1 MRLAI
6 CDRDAAFLR
15 RVERMLWQMQELST
29 ASFVFFT
36 DPDWLLQDV
45 ESHADGF
52 DILIVN
58 RSLGKRDGVELAARV
73 LRANPWCKVIF
84 LCEENRFAP
93 ELYSVAHTFALAKEQ
108 LSAYLMPAVEKAV
121 AELDA
126 EAADCLRVTSQ
137 YTRLL
142 VPVSKVIYLERI
154 ARKTNLVCVQE
165 TIECAAAPAQIL
177 GERLGRRFVQC
188 HRSFF
193 VNRMKIRGVQSDRL
207 LMSNGAEIPVGR
219 TFFAAA
225 ESAFAHTAETRT
237 AVRT

>member
-1 MRLAI
+1 M
-6 CDRDAAFLR
+6 
-15 RVERMLWQMQELST
+15 
-29 ASFVFFT
+29 
-36 DPDWLLQDV
+36 
-45 ESHADGF
+45 
-52 DILIVN
+52 
-58 RSLGKRDGVELAARV
+58 
-73 LRANPWCKVIF
+73 
-84 LCEENRFAP
+84 
-93 ELYSVAHTFALAKEQ
+93 
-108 LSAYLMPAVEKAV
+108 
-121 AELDA
+121 
-126 EAADCLRVTSQ
+126 
-137 YTRLL
+137 
-142 VPVSKVIYLERI
+142 IYLERI

-225 ESAFAHTAETRT
+225 ESAFARTAETRT

>member
-58 RSLGKRDGVELAARV
+58 RSLGERDGVELAARV

-108 LSAYLMPAVEKAV
+108 LSA
-121 AELDA
+121 
-126 EAADCLRVTSQ
+126 
-137 YTRLL
+137 
-142 VPVSKVIYLERI
+142 
-154 ARKTNLVCVQE
+154 
-165 TIECAAAPAQIL
+165 
-177 GERLGRRFVQC
+177 
-188 HRSFF
+188 
-193 VNRMKIRGVQSDRL
+193 
-207 LMSNGAEIPVGR
+207 
-219 TFFAAA
+219 
-225 ESAFAHTAETRT
+225 
-237 AVRT
+237 